1 VARADDRDAS
11 PVSVSSRSDLAVID
25 AKTVF
30 LAIPWLFILVL
41 PPVVVLM
48 LPVETQFIIAD
59 YVAAVGN
66 ALIITWRVND
76 SRKR

>member
-1 VARADDRDAS
+1 MTIRDD
-11 PVSVSSRSDLAVID
+11 SSTDIGMPLD

-30 LAIPWLFILVL
+30 LAILWLFTFVL

-48 LPVETQFIIAD
+48 LPAEAQAIIAG